1 MVVAEGD
8 YYVVGGDEFTVGLG
22 RLLQM
27 WVAIWWQWVC
37 GCFDSLS
44 QIGCK
49 FWFSFEFLLWVSV
62 HLQVHGGGSGGC
74 CGGGRDGSLW
84 VYSGDGFIVME
95 VAIVWVRFRW
105 HLGLWAFGL
114 DFSGVCI
121 IFVGIWVVIGWL
133 NVAEFWWKV
142 LCVFARER
150 DKKVKRNERWKS
162 RKRN

>member
-1 MVVAEGD
+1 MGIGAFAGSWWWWEVAMVV
-8 YYVVGGDEFTVGLG
+8 VG
-22 RLLQM
+22 M
-27 WVAIWWQWVC
+27 
-37 GCFDSLS
+37 
-44 QIGCK
+44 
-49 FWFSFEFLLWVSV
+49 
-62 HLQVHGGGSGGC
+62 
-74 CGGGRDGSLW
+74 GSLW

>member
-1 MVVAEGD
+1 MLVFKSEFYPWIPNIADGGMGLMGLMG
-8 YYVVGGDEFTVGLG
+8 VGCA
-22 RLLQM
+22 M
-27 WVAIWWQWVC
+27 C
-37 GCFDSLS
+37 GFDGFCFD
-44 QIGCK
+44 
-49 FWFSFEFLLWVSV
+49 FLLWVLV

-114 DFSGVCI
+114 DFGGVWI
-121 IFVGIWVVIGWL
+121 IFGGIWVAIGWCFWWL

-150 DKKVKRNERWKS
+150 DKKVKRIERWKS

>member
-1 MVVAEGD
+1 M
-8 YYVVGGDEFTVGLG
+8 
-22 RLLQM
+22 
-27 WVAIWWQWVC
+27 
-37 GCFDSLS
+37 
-44 QIGCK
+44 
-49 FWFSFEFLLWVSV
+49 
-62 HLQVHGGGSGGC
+62 HLQVHGGGSRGC
-74 CGGGRDGSLW
+74 CGGGRDGSLL

-114 DFSGVCI
+114 DFGGVWI
-121 IFVGIWVVIGWL
+121 IFGGIWVAIGWCFWWL

-162 RKRN
+162 RERNRIFLYYLLL